1 MRREKRGTNKILHFG
16 KLLNQKNLF
25 GLHLGAM
32 EDLAG
37 ILNAQPWLVKFWERI
52 LIFIQVES
60 ILSSLIIRMSW
71 LNLKHSMIKQTG

>member
-1 MRREKRGTNKILHFG
+1 MIREKRETKKILHFG
-16 KLLNQKNLF
+16 KLPNQKNLF
-25 GLHLGAM
+25 GPHLGEM

-52 LIFIQVES
+52 LTFILVES
-60 ILSSLIIRMSW
+60 TLSSLTIRMSW